1 MNPNVKKIL
10 LNKYLIATLLFLAV
24 IVFID
29 DYSLRVSSRLHRQV
43 SELHKEEAA
52 LSQAIVQD
60 STANANLRDNLDA
73 KEKYGRENY
82 YMKRPNEDI
91 FVIK

>member
-29 DYSLRVSSRLHRQV
+29 DYSLRVSSRLRRPA
-43 SELHKEEAA
+43 SEL
-52 LSQAIVQD
+52 
-60 STANANLRDNLDA
+60 R
-73 KEKYGRENY
+73 
-82 YMKRPNEDI
+82 
-91 FVIK
+91 